1 MVSFY
6 DYRTYTEFLHNISVQ
21 HATYEIIVH
30 NIWFHFNTKH
40 GHMLF
45 ILLYMCCATFIYKLS
60 VGTTYS
66 SYHTHPVKATFLSH
80 NSCEHINRSHG
91 TRDYDWVDSHSDAS
105 CCTRTLAM
113 GVPLNLFKECLIFV
127 SWLLNYCRGIFL
139 RSEMNS
145 AGFLFCLKPPHS

>member
-6 DYRTYTEFLHNISVQ
+6 NYRTYTEFLHNISVQ

-45 ILLYMCCATFIYKLS
+45 ILLYICCATFIHKLS

-66 SYHTHPVKATFLSH
+66 IVLPHTSFQR
-80 NSCEHINRSHG
+80 N
-91 TRDYDWVDSHSDAS
+91 
-105 CCTRTLAM
+105 
-113 GVPLNLFKECLIFV
+113 IFV
-127 SWLLNYCRGIFL
+127 TQLVETYQQESRYPSL
-139 RSEMNS
+139 
-145 AGFLFCLKPPHS
+145 